1 MRSLADFRPYQRQAL
16 DFCRAT
22 PRAYLAAK
30 PGAGKT
36 AVALALMADL
46 LLDSFEIRRALVVA
60 PKRVVPQWA
69 KEARRWAFGRDLAFS
84 EYLGTAETRT
94 RALAARTH
102 VVVVSFEFFTEL
114 VQACGKTWPFDLV
127 VFDEASRLRQGGRQ
141 GSVSWKAMNAIS
153 AKTDSRILLMSGSPR
168 PGTAHEL
175 FAPVFLLDQGQRL
188 GKTLTGF
195 RAAYLEPHKSNRHTG
210 QVYSWKLR
218 AGMEA
223 QLYGRIKDLYFAVS
237 PDLGLPYVE
246 IDRVLALPAAVEAVC
261 EQLQKDQVVDLDELE
276 LMAGSM
282 ATVAGKLHQI
292 AGGAVFQDDGTVAE
306 LHDEKLDDLA
316 ALIDELDGEPLIVCY
331 WYSHELERLKRRFPE
346 AVELAQADGLAQAL
360 AGGVQLALLH
370 PASAGHGIDGLQQH
384 FSALAWFALPNSF
397 ELYDQAN
404 KRIVRSG
411 QRETVRVFRLL
422 TGIDHKITAR
432 LAEKEA
438 EQEQFFAYLEKPTA

>member
-16 DFCRAT
+16 DFCRRT

-36 AVALALMADL
+36 AVAVALIADL
-46 LLDSFEIRRALVVA
+46 LLDAFEIRRALVVA

-69 KEARRWAFGRDLAFS
+69 KEARRWAFGRDLTFS
-84 EYLGTAETRT
+84 EAIGTPEARKH
-94 RALAARTH
+94 ALAIASH
-102 VVVVSFEFFTEL
+102 VVVVSFEFFPEL
-114 VQACGKTWPFDLV
+114 VQACGKAWPFDLV

-153 AKTDSRILLMSGSPR
+153 AKTAARILLMSGSPR

-188 GKTLTGF
+188 GKTVTGF
-195 RAAYLEPHKSNRHTG
+195 RTAYLEPNKTNRHTG
-210 QVYSWKLR
+210 QVYSWRLR

-223 QLYGRIKDLYFAVS
+223 ELYGRIRDLYFAVS

-246 IDRVLALPAAVEAVC
+246 IDRSLTLPARAQDVC
-261 EQLQKDQVVDLDELE
+261 DQLQRDQVVDLDHLE
-276 LMAGSM
+276 LVAGSM

-292 AGGAVFQDDGTVAE
+292 AGGAVFQDDGSVAE
-306 LHDEKLDDLA
+306 LHTEKLDDLA
-316 ALIDELDGEPLIVCY
+316 ALIEELDGEPLIVCY
-331 WYSHELERLKRRFPE
+331 WYSHELERLRRRFPD
-346 AVELAQADGLAQAL
+346 AVELAQADGLQQAL
-360 AGGVQLALLH
+360 AGKVQLALLH

-384 FSALAWFALPNSF
+384 FAAMAWFAMPNSF
-397 ELYDQAN
+397 ELYDQAC

-422 TGIDHKITAR
+422 AGIDHKIAAR

-438 EQEQFFAYLEKPTA
+438 EQERFFKHLEGTA

>member
-1 MRSLADFRPYQRQAL
+1 MRSLADFRPYQVQAL
-16 DFCRAT
+16 AFCRT
-22 PRAYLAAK
+22 TRRGYLAAK

-46 LLDSFEIRRALVVA
+46 LLDAFDARRVLVVA

-69 KEARRWAFGRDLAFS
+69 REAKRWAFGRDLTFS
-84 EYLGTAETRT
+84 EYIGPADARK
-94 RALAARTH
+94 RALAAASH

-175 FAPVFLLDQGQRL
+175 FAPVFLLDQGARL
-188 GKTLTGF
+188 GKTVTGF
-195 RAAYLEPHKSNRHTG
+195 RLAYLEPHKQNRYTG

-223 QLYGRIKDLYFAVS
+223 QLYGRIRDLYFAVS
-237 PDLGLPYVE
+237 PDLGLPYIE
-246 IDRVLALPAAVEAVC
+246 IDRVLALPAEVEAIC
-261 EQLQKDQVVDLDELE
+261 ERLQKDQVVDLDELE

-292 AGGAVFQDDGTVAE
+292 AGGAVFQDDGTVVE

-346 AVELAQADGLAQAL
+346 AVELAQVEGLARTL

-422 TGIDHKITAR
+422 AGIDHKITAR

-438 EQEQFFAYLEKPTA
+438 EQEQFFAYLEKSTA